1 MAFIGLGKLDK
12 SLIPIGIGF
21 VFSFLSRLLFNYN
34 NTILY
39 KHSLI
44 SNLFLSLVKLLTII
58 PLIIFKVR
66 SKSIKNIDKEK
77 NRINNMNL
85 TFYKDSKQ
93 KIILCKYLYIV
104 LNSAIFV
111 IQGVVLFY
119 TVKIKTNFWIF
130 ESVMILV
137 FYYLIFRIKL
147 YRHHYLSIGLIILT
161 GLIIDLAIGNLQNDF
176 HYNLIL
182 FALRCARETLYSLHD
197 VINKYIME
205 RKYGS
210 VYEICF
216 YNGLFCSI
224 LIGVFYPINYYLWH
238 LDDFSE
244 YFDNFNK
251 KELLVLLG
259 FMSTQLGLYLFCLI
273 TNRDHSPCHIFIIY
287 AFGQLAYY
295 IDIDISQI
303 AIIIGHIFILFMS
316 LIFNEIIEINFCG
329 LSKNTKKNIMMR
341 ANDEDKNGERIL
353 TTEEIEIDDDVI
365 IELKDKSE
373 QQE

>member
-1 MAFIGLGKLDK
+1 MACISLGKFDK

-85 TFYKDSKQ
+85 TFNKDSKQ

-147 YRHHYLSIGLIILT
+147 YRHH
-161 GLIIDLAIGNLQNDF
+161 
-176 HYNLIL
+176 
-182 FALRCARETLYSLHD
+182 
-197 VINKYIME
+197 
-205 RKYGS
+205 
-210 VYEICF
+210 
-216 YNGLFCSI
+216 
-224 LIGVFYPINYYLWH
+224 
-238 LDDFSE
+238 
-244 YFDNFNK
+244 
-251 KELLVLLG
+251 
-259 FMSTQLGLYLFCLI
+259 
-273 TNRDHSPCHIFIIY
+273 
-287 AFGQLAYY
+287 
-295 IDIDISQI
+295 
-303 AIIIGHIFILFMS
+303 
-316 LIFNEIIEINFCG
+316 
-329 LSKNTKKNIMMR
+329 
-341 ANDEDKNGERIL
+341 
-353 TTEEIEIDDDVI
+353 
-365 IELKDKSE
+365 
-373 QQE
+373 